1 MRILISLLA
10 GVALGLSSQAHAV
23 ALKIATLAPE
33 GTNWMKQM
41 RVAGTEVKQATEGRV
56 ELKFYPGGVMGNEST
71 VLRKMKLG
79 QLQGGAFAATELAG
93 VYPHIQVYGLPFLFR
108 DQAEA
113 DAVRRTLDPLVRKGI
128 AEAGLVAPG
137 ITGGGFAY
145 LFSTRSIDTLE
156 AVRATKVW
164 TPSND
169 SVARV
174 SFEGAG
180 ITPVPLSLQDV
191 YTALQTGLV
200 ETAGNTPTGAIAFQW
215 HTKLKFLFDLRVNY
229 VAGLLVL
236 DKKAYDKLSAADQ
249 QVVDQAVGA
258 AFDRINE
265 AAFADDQKALEAL
278 VKQGVTILQPSAEE
292 VEKWQ
297 AVGAAAI
304 EKLRADG
311 AISGDMLDAVLEAR
325 AQWRASA
332 TQP

>member
-1 MRILISLLA
+1 MRLLTLLCTTASLWLA
-10 GVALGLSSQAHAV
+10 AAAHGAT
-23 ALKIATLAPE
+23 LKIATLAPE

-41 RVAGTEVKQATEGRV
+41 RAAGAEVKEATAGRV

-93 VYPHIQVYGLPFLFR
+93 VYPDIQVYGLPFLFR

-113 DAVRRTLDPLVRKGI
+113 DAVRTTLDPLIRTGM
-128 AEAGLVAPG
+128 AEAGFVVAG

-145 LFSTRSIDTLE
+145 LLSTQSIDTLD

-169 SVARV
+169 TVAKV
-174 SFEGAG
+174 AFEGAG

-215 HTKLKFLFDLRVNY
+215 HTKLKYLFDLKVNY
-229 VAGLLVL
+229 VAGVLVF
-236 DKKAYDKLSAADQ
+236 DKRAFDKLDAADQ
-249 QVVDQAVGA
+249 ALVQQAVGA
-258 AFDRINE
+258 AFQRIND
-265 AAFADDQKALEAL
+265 AAFADDAKALEAL
-278 VKQGVTILQPSAEE
+278 AAQGVTVIAASEAEAT
-292 VEKWQ
+292 KWQ
-297 AVGAAAI
+297 DVGTAAI
-304 EKLRADG
+304 EKLRADQTVSG
-311 AISGDMLDAVLEAR
+311 AVLDAALAAR
-325 AQWRASA
+325 AEWRA
-332 TQP
+332 QHP